1 VNPAIA
7 GNPRDLHHGHGP
19 YLFLELT
26 PRLRGGLGQSQELV
40 LQRLIGLWIT
50 AVARQILVNG
60 LRAGFRSCAEGG
72 LVGHRMGVA
81 SF

>member
-1 VNPAIA
+1 MAM
-7 GNPRDLHHGHGP
+7 GP
-19 YLFLELT
+19 T
-26 PRLRGGLGQSQELV
+26 CSWSSRRGCGGGLGQSQELV
-40 LQRLIGLWIT
+40 LQRLISLWIT
-50 AVARQILVNG
+50 AVAMQILVNG